1 MRSID
6 EVDPKDKRVLVRV
19 DWNVTLGKALQLV
32 DDTRIMRTKKTIE
45 YLLTKSARQI
55 VLCAHL
61 GKPGGK
67 VVPELSLAPVVK
79 YAEKLIGEPISLVS
93 QFSSVSASQSRVVM
107 LENLRF
113 WEGENANDE
122 EFSQELAGLAE
133 VYVNEAFGVSHRAV
147 ASVVGVAKLLPSYA
161 GFDLIEEVER
171 ISKAV
176 ESPARPL
183 VVVMGGSK
191 VEDKLKL
198 LDVISRKA
206 DTLLLGGK
214 LANEYQKRKIELSGK
229 ARVIIPVEGDEL
241 LDIGEG
247 TSKIFAEEISKAQ
260 TVIWNGPMGK
270 VEDEQYRAGTHKL
283 YEALI
288 ENEPADVIV
297 GGGDTLA
304 AISDEAHLERI
315 DYVSTGG
322 GAMLKLIEN
331 GTLVGLEVL
340 KIT

>member
-1 MRSID
+1 
-6 EVDPKDKRVLVRV
+6 
-19 DWNVTLGKALQLV
+19 
-32 DDTRIMRTKKTIE
+32 
-45 YLLTKSARQI
+45 
-55 VLCAHL
+55 
-61 GKPGGK
+61 
-67 VVPELSLAPVVK
+67 
-79 YAEKLIGEPISLVS
+79 
-93 QFSSVSASQSRVVM
+93 
-107 LENLRF
+107 
-113 WEGENANDE
+113 
-122 EFSQELAGLAE
+122 
-133 VYVNEAFGVSHRAV
+133 
-147 ASVVGVAKLLPSYA
+147 
-161 GFDLIEEVER
+161 
-171 ISKAV
+171 
-176 ESPARPL
+176 
-183 VVVMGGSK
+183 MGGSK

-322 GAMLKLIEN
+322 GAMLKLIET